1 MDNSLLNKVK
11 DIKLVT
17 KQSKAGNTY
26 QMLQSMFTNGYALET
41 FVKDEQLFIIN
52 NIKYSTLTPSRT
64 SALGRG

>member
-1 MDNSLLNKVK
+1 MENSLLNKVK

-26 QMLQSMFTNGYALET
+26 QMLQIMFTNGYAL
-41 FVKDEQLFIIN
+41 V
-52 NIKYSTLTPSRT
+52 TLSRT

>member
-1 MDNSLLNKVK
+1 MENSLLNKVK

-26 QMLQSMFTNGYALET
+26 QMLQIMFTNGYALET

-52 NIKYSTLTPSRT
+52 NIK
-64 SALGRG
+64 